1 MALNMKKNIFALLLI
16 SLFLA
21 FFLLNFLFVETTIE
35 AGKKHSTMNTQ
46 ARTTEMLL
54 WQVYGVSP
62 GIALYAKSNYQ
73 DEQYVGFFRTTQT
86 INSYYIHITRI
97 ALETLWSEI
106 EISEMKHAVPCFRMT
121 NFNERKSDKI
131 RNIEFKDRIR
141 QQMQIGHK
149 SPIYLRFKC
158 SKPKEYL
165 NNPSYRESPAFYY
178 HDYIYKTIR
187 NLKQSEDVL
196 QSVCPDAKYY
206 IKKCNFDRLF
216 VEVELMTNNLT
227 RLQKQVILSKLLF
240 IWPRVKMINKK
251 DQNTITIRMQC
262 RSRHYGGLSFV
273 ADVE

>member
-1 MALNMKKNIFALLLI
+1 MKKSIFFLLLI

-21 FFLLNFLFVETTIE
+21 CFLLNFLFVETTIK

-62 GIALYAKSNYQ
+62 GVALYAKSNYQ

-86 INSYYIHITRI
+86 INSYYIHIMRI
-97 ALETLWSEI
+97 ALETLWSDI

-121 NFNERKSDKI
+121 HFNGS
-131 RNIEFKDRIR
+131 
-141 QQMQIGHK
+141 K

-158 SKPKEYL
+158 STPKEYL
-165 NNPSYRESPAFYY
+165 NNPSYRDSPVFYY
-178 HDYIYKTIR
+178 HDYVYKTIR

-196 QSVCPDAKYY
+196 QAVCPDAKYY

-216 VEVELMTNNLT
+216 VEVELSTNNLT
-227 RLQKQVILSKLLF
+227 RFQKQVILSKLLF

-251 DQNTITIRMQC
+251 DQNTITIRMQRC
-262 RSRHYGGLSFV
+262 SRL
-273 ADVE
+273 